1 MSETRRFHIGP
12 RVGVRLGYDD
22 LTPGPFSR
30 VKLNGVS
37 GGDGRGGMMIWLE
50 MYWFCSAFLGILLF
64 PFDLKSIF
72 KYSILK

>member
-1 MSETRRFHIGP
+1 MSETRRFHIRP

-37 GGDGRGGMMIWLE
+37 GGDGRGGMMI
-50 MYWFCSAFLGILLF
+50 
-64 PFDLKSIF
+64 
-72 KYSILK
+72 